1 MGKVLTDDRAARVRY
16 ECPELPWLCAFTTQ
30 APKDYKADTEAGE
43 YARCEL
49 AEQLAPLALTWLALE
64 HGATVRD
71 IPGETAD
78 TLVTG
83 DAAIITASGYAAALT
98 TADCIPIILASGQ
111 PEPGADSKPSEPIAA
126 VIHAGWRGLAAGIIE
141 GTVERLCHAGEI
153 PPESI
158 HAWIGPAIAREDYE
172 VGDETRI
179 ALLERPAVGERHFT
193 QARPGHWLAD
203 LPAMA
208 ESILAAQGISPENIL
223 RFEGSTFTERHLHS
237 ARRDGAISGRMAT
250 VVGIKPA

>member
-1 MGKVLTDDRAARVRY
+1 MGKVLTGDRAARVRY

-64 HGATVRD
+64 HGAMVQN
-71 IPGETAD
+71 IPEETTGA
-78 TLVTG
+78 LVAG
-83 DAAIITASGYAAALT
+83 DAALITAPGYAAALT

-111 PEPGADSKPSEPIAA
+111 PEPIAA

-208 ESILAAQGISPENIL
+208 ESVLAAQGISPENIL